1 MEKTI
6 ISQKISLDT
15 APVHIAP
22 GGSVICHLVAPA
34 SVMAALLRALME
46 EIAYGMIDVETL
58 NEAEKVVRVDIYFGV
73 ADNDDFMK
81 VFSGYADKI
90 MGIEREDLPEGTVR
104 TGFSMSSR
112 NAVINCL
119 G

>member
-6 ISQKISLDT
+6 LSKKISLDA

-22 GGSVICHLVAPA
+22 GGSALYHLVAPA
-34 SVMAALLRALME
+34 SSMAALLRALME

-58 NEAEKVVRVDIYFGV
+58 NEAENVVRVDIYFGA

-81 VFSGYADKI
+81 VFSAYADKI
-90 MGIEREDLPEGTVR
+90 IGFEREDLPEGTVR
-104 TGFSMSSR
+104 TGFSMSAR